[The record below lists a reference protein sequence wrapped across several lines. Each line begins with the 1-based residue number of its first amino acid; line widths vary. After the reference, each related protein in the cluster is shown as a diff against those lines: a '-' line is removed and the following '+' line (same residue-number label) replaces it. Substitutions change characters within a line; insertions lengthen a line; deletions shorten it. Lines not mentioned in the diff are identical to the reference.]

1 MDGPNHFSKSACG
14 HVKKGG
20 VSIHAL
26 VSSVGQ
32 AKLVKVFVTQLKRY
46 GNTVD

>member
-1 MDGPNHFSKSACG
+1 MDLIIFLNP
-14 HVKKGG
+14 HVGMLKKG